1 MSVGDS
7 NPAAVPS
14 PVQDVQGDDRWMSQH
29 TRFVLECKD
38 KEPDVL
44 FVGDSMVQLLH
55 QYEVW
60 QELFSPLHALS
71 FGIGGD
77 TTSHVL
83 WRLQNGELENITPK
97 VVVVWVG
104 TNNHEH
110 TVEQIVG
117 GIQAIVH
124 LINTCQPQAKVVVLG
139 LLPRGERPNPLRE
152 KNAEV
157 NRVLRASL
165 PRLGSVQFL
174 DVGSGFVQSDGTI
187 STHDMF
193 DFLHLTP
200 AGYAAIA
207 KPLHD
212 LLLQLLEETP
222 EESRPILA

>member
-1 MSVGDS
+1 MFCLWGTPWCSCYTS
-7 NPAAVPS
+7 
-14 PVQDVQGDDRWMSQH
+14 
-29 TRFVLECKD
+29 TRSGRSSSLRSTRSASGLEATPRATCC
-38 KEPDVL
+38 
-44 FVGDSMVQLLH
+44 
-55 QYEVW
+55 
-60 QELFSPLHALS
+60 
-71 FGIGGD
+71 GGCR
-77 TTSHVL
+77 TESWRTSHPRYWEREHPVTKIPT
-83 WRLQNGELENITPK
+83 WKLQ

-110 TVEQIVG
+110 TVEQIAG

-174 DVGSGFVQSDGTI
+174 DVGSGYVQSDGTI

>member
-14 PVQDVQGDDRWMSQH
+14 PVQDVLGDDRWMSQH

-97 VVVVWVG
+97 V
-104 TNNHEH
+104 
-110 TVEQIVG
+110 
-117 GIQAIVH
+117 
-124 LINTCQPQAKVVVLG
+124 LG
-139 LLPRGERPNPLRE
+139 EGAPCY
-152 KNAEV
+152 K
-157 NRVLRASL
+157 
-165 PRLGSVQFL
+165 
-174 DVGSGFVQSDGTI
+174 DT
-187 STHDMF
+187 
-193 DFLHLTP
+193 
-200 AGYAAIA
+200 
-207 KPLHD
+207 D
-212 LLLQLLEETP
+212 LQV
-222 EESRPILA
+222 I

>member
-1 MSVGDS
+1 
-7 NPAAVPS
+7 
-14 PVQDVQGDDRWMSQH
+14 
-29 TRFVLECKD
+29 
-38 KEPDVL
+38 
-44 FVGDSMVQLLH
+44 MVQLLH

-97 VVVVWVG
+97 VVVLWVG

-110 TVEQIVG
+110 TVEQIAG

-124 LINTCQPQAKVVVLG
+124 LINTCQPQAKVVVL
-139 LLPRGERPNPLRE
+139 RPNPLRE
-152 KNAEV
+152 KNSEV

-222 EESRPILA
+222 GESRPILA